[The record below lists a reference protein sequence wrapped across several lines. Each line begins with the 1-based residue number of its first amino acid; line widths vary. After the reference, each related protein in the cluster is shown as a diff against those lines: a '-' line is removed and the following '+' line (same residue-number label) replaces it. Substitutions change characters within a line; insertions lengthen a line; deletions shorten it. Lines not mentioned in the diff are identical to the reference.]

1 MKKFCPSIFMSGAM
15 KIASAVFGIL
25 FLAALIGY
33 SGGEEIPSVPKPDAG
48 LCGVTKEAYDTVPG
62 SGALLDIDVDITWD
76 DSTVWIGII
85 TVEDYES
92 LEKLGGNSDGEIVSC
107 DARIDYVAGGPSSG
121 ETSSFSYT
129 PDGEDFHIMIGSLE
143 EADDDDDDDGGGDP
157 WPFESEFKSQ
167 SFVDEFNVDV
177 AFDVS
182 GGWGTLLILFMVE
195 LVLGYFILAGKSS

>member
-1 MKKFCPSIFMSGAM
+1 MKKFCSSIIMSGAM

-33 SGGEEIPSVPKPDAG
+33 SGGEEIPNVPKPDAG

-62 SGALLDIDVDITWD
+62 SGALLNIDVDVTWD

-121 ETSSFSYT
+121 EASSFSYT

-143 EADDDDDDDGGGDP
+143 EADNDDDNDDGDP
-157 WPFESEFKSQ
+157 WPFESGVEPQ
-167 SFVDEFNVDV
+167 SFVDEFNVNVD
-177 AFDVS
+177 FDVS
-182 GGWGTLLILFMVE
+182 GGWGTLLILISIE
-195 LVLGYFILAGKSS
+195 IVLSYLILAGRAN

>member
-1 MKKFCPSIFMSGAM
+1 MKKFCSGITMSGAM

-25 FLAALIGY
+25 FLAAIIGY
-33 SGGEEIPSVPKPDAG
+33 SGEEEIPNVPKPDAG

-62 SGALLDIDVDITWD
+62 SGALLDIAVDVTWD

-129 PDGEDFHIMIGSLE
+129 PDGEDFHIMVGSLE

-157 WPFESEFKSQ
+157 WPFEGEFKSQ
-167 SFVDEFNVDV
+167 SFVDEFNVNVD
-177 AFDVS
+177 FDVS
-182 GGWGTLLILFMVE
+182 GGWGTLLILFAIE
-195 LVLGYFILAGKSS
+195 LVLGYIILAGKSS

>member
-1 MKKFCPSIFMSGAM
+1 MKKFCSSKFMSGAM

-25 FLAALIGY
+25 FLAALVGY
-33 SGGEEIPSVPKPDAG
+33 SGGEDIPNVPKPDAG

-62 SGALLDIDVDITWD
+62 SGALLDIEVDITWD

-129 PDGEDFHIMIGSLE
+129 PDGEDFHIMVGSLE
-143 EADDDDDDDGGGDP
+143 EADDGDDDGGGDP
-157 WPFESEFKSQ
+157 WPFDSGLESQ
-167 SFVDEFNVDV
+167 SFVDEFNVKVD
-177 AFDVS
+177 FNVS
-182 GGWGTLLILFMVE
+182 GGWGALLILFMVE
-195 LVLGYFILAGKSS
+195 VILGYLILAGKSS

>member
-1 MKKFCPSIFMSGAM
+1 MKKFCSRKTMSRAM

-33 SGGEEIPSVPKPDAG
+33 SGGEEIPNVPKPDAG

-62 SGALLDIDVDITWD
+62 SGALIDIDVDITWD
-76 DSTVWIGII
+76 DNTVWIGII
-85 TVEDYES
+85 SVEDYES

-121 ETSSFSYT
+121 DTSSFSYT
-129 PDGEDFHIMIGSLE
+129 PNGEDFHIMIGSLE
-143 EADDDDDDDGGGDP
+143 EANDDDDDDGGDP

-177 AFDVS
+177 DFDVS
-182 GGWGTLLILFMVE
+182 GGWGTLLILFTVE
-195 LVLGYFILAGKSS
+195 LILGYFILTVKSS

>member
-1 MKKFCPSIFMSGAM
+1 MKKFCSSKFMSGAM

-25 FLAALIGY
+25 LLAALVGY
-33 SGGEEIPSVPKPDAG
+33 SGGEDIPNVPKPDAE

-62 SGALLDIDVDITWD
+62 SGALLDIGVDITWD

-107 DARIDYVAGGPSSG
+107 DARIDYVAGGPSTG

-143 EADDDDDDDGGGDP
+143 EANDDDDDDGGDP
-157 WPFESEFKSQ
+157 WPFDSGLKSQ
-167 SFVDEFNVDV
+167 SFVDEFNVKVD
-177 AFDVS
+177 FDVS
-182 GGWGTLLILFMVE
+182 GGWGILLILFVVE
-195 LVLGYFILAGKSS
+195 VILGYLILAGKSS

>member
-1 MKKFCPSIFMSGAM
+1 MKKFCSSIIMSGAM
-15 KIASAVFGIL
+15 KIASAIFGIL
-25 FLAALIGY
+25 FFAALIGY
-33 SGGEEIPSVPKPDAG
+33 SGGEEIPNVPKPDAG

-107 DARIDYVAGGPSSG
+107 DARISYVAGGPSSG

-129 PDGEDFHIMIGSLE
+129 PDGEDFHIMVGSLE
-143 EADDDDDDDGGGDP
+143 QADDDDDDDGGDP
-157 WPFESEFKSQ
+157 WPFESEFNSQ
-167 SFVDEFNVDV
+167 SFVDEFNVNVD
-177 AFDVS
+177 FDVS
-182 GGWGTLLILFMVE
+182 GGWGTLLILLAVE
-195 LVLGYFILAGKSS
+195 LVLGYFILARKVS

>member
-1 MKKFCPSIFMSGAM
+1 MKKFCPNIIMSGAM

-33 SGGEEIPSVPKPDAG
+33 SGGEEIPNVPKPDAG

-62 SGALLDIDVDITWD
+62 SGALLDIDVDVTWD
-76 DSTVWIGII
+76 DNTVWIGII

-121 ETSSFSYT
+121 EASAFSYT
-129 PDGEDFHIMIGSLE
+129 PNGEDFHIMIGSLE
-143 EADDDDDDDGGGDP
+143 EANDDDNDDGGDP

-167 SFVDEFNVDV
+167 SFVDEFNVNVD
-177 AFDVS
+177 FDVS
-182 GGWGTLLILFMVE
+182 GGWGTLLILFMIE
-195 LVLGYFILAGKSS
+195 LILGYLILAGKSS

>member
-1 MKKFCPSIFMSGAM
+1 MKKFCSRKTMSGAM

-33 SGGEEIPSVPKPDAG
+33 SGGEEIPNVPKPDAG

-62 SGALLDIDVDITWD
+62 SGALIDIDVDITWD
-76 DSTVWIGII
+76 DNTVWIGII
-85 TVEDYES
+85 SVEDYES

-129 PDGEDFHIMIGSLE
+129 PDGENFHIMIGSLE
-143 EADDDDDDDGGGDP
+143 ESNDDDDDDGGDP

-177 AFDVS
+177 DFDVS
-182 GGWGTLLILFMVE
+182 GGWGTLLILFTVE
-195 LVLGYFILAGKSS
+195 LILGYLILTVKSS

>member
-1 MKKFCPSIFMSGAM
+1 MKKFCSCKLMSGAM

-33 SGGEEIPSVPKPDAG
+33 SGGEDIPNVPKPDAG

-62 SGALLDIDVDITWD
+62 SGALLDIEVDITWD

-129 PDGEDFHIMIGSLE
+129 PDGEDFHIMVGSLE
-143 EADDDDDDDGGGDP
+143 EADDGDGDDGGDP
-157 WPFESEFKSQ
+157 WPFGSGLESQ
-167 SFVDEFNVDV
+167 SFVDEFNVKVD
-177 AFDVS
+177 FDVS

-195 LVLGYFILAGKSS
+195 VILGYLILAGKSS

>member
-1 MKKFCPSIFMSGAM
+1 MSGKM

-25 FLAALIGY
+25 LLAALIGY
-33 SGGEEIPSVPKPDAG
+33 SGGEEIPNVPKPDAG

-62 SGALLDIDVDITWD
+62 SGALLDIDVEVTWD

-92 LEKLGGNSDGEIVSC
+92 LEKLGGNSDGDIVSC
-107 DARIDYVAGGPSSG
+107 DARIDYIAGGPSSG
-121 ETSSFSYT
+121 EKSSFSYT

-143 EADDDDDDDGGGDP
+143 EADDDDDDDGGDP
-157 WPFESEFKSQ
+157 WPFERESKSQ
-167 SFVDEFNVDV
+167 SFVDEFNVNVD
-177 AFDVS
+177 FDVS
-182 GGWGTLLILFMVE
+182 GGWGTLLILFSVE